1 MALGRAQVQAGF
13 QDPREILG
21 DRLREGS
28 LYRLLADH
36 GAVMFPDDYFAD
48 LYTESARGRPTVPA
62 RVMATVM
69 LLQAFE
75 GLSDREACDRL
86 EVDLRWQ
93 AAAGADVG
101 AAGFHPTALVG
112 MRNRLRAS
120 ARPRR
125 LFEDTK
131 VAARAAGAMKGRARV
146 LDSTPVYDAVAT
158 QDTVTQLRAA
168 IRKVL
173 AGLDQA
179 GNPAARQVRQVL
191 RRDDDYARAG
201 RPPCDW
207 DDPAA
212 RELLV
217 DELVKDALGAL
228 GALDGQMLPP
238 GAIAAADVLALVAGQ
253 DVEEGD
259 DGVFRIARKTAR
271 DRVISTVD
279 TQARHGHKSRHR
291 RFDGYKAHLSV
302 DPDSELIDEVT
313 GTAGNAPDREAASD
327 LLSEH
332 ASSDAKPEV
341 AGDSAYGD
349 AATRAGLESQGF
361 TVVAKCPP
369 ARNAKGRFAKD
380 RFAVDLDAGTVTC
393 PAGQAAVIIPAA
405 RGGGRAAFRPWCA
418 NCPLRQACTAS
429 KRGRTIAIH
438 PHEAVLQRARAAQR
452 DPGLAAALPRRP
464 AHRRAEDLPL
474 HPARL
479 GRPQG
484 PHPRPGP
491 HQHRSDHPGRSPQ
504 LGPARGPR
512 APPRPSRLDTTGHMS
527 TPGEGNPPQPACPR
541 LCQS

>member
-36 GAVMFPDDYFAD
+36 GAVVFPDDYFAD
-48 LYTESARGRPTVPA
+48 LYTESVRGRPTVPA

-93 AAAGADVG
+93 AAAGTDIG
-101 AAGFHPTALVG
+101 PAGFHPTALVG

-131 VAARAAGAMKGRARV
+131 VVATATGAMKNRARV

-168 IRKVL
+168 VRKVL
-173 AGLDQA
+173 AALDQA
-179 GNPAARQVRQVL
+179 GSPVAGLVRQVL
-191 RRDDDYARAG
+191 RRDDDYVSPG
-201 RPPCDW
+201 KPPCDW
-207 DDPAA
+207 DDPKA
-212 RELLV
+212 REALV
-217 DELVKDALGAL
+217 DELVRDAVAAL
-228 GALDGQMLPP
+228 GALDGQSLPLA
-238 GAIAAADVLALVAGQ
+238 AIAAADVLAVVAGQ
-253 DVEEGD
+253 DVEEGE

-313 GTAGNAPDREAASD
+313 GTAGNVADRDAAGE
-327 LLSEH
+327 LLAGLASE
-332 ASSDAKPEV
+332 DDKPEV
-341 AGDSAYGD
+341 VGDSAYGD
-349 AATRAGLESQGF
+349 AATRAELEAQGF
-361 TVVAKCPP
+361 TVTAKCPP

-380 RFAVDLDAGTVTC
+380 RFTVDLDTGAVTC
-393 PAGQAAVIIPAA
+393 PAGQTAAIIPAA
-405 RGGGRAAFRPWCA
+405 RGGGRAVFRPWCA
-418 NCPLRQACTAS
+418 SCPLRQACTAS

-438 PHEAVLQRARAAQR
+438 PHEAVLQQARAAQR
-452 DPGLAAALPRRP
+452 DPAWQQRYRADRPIVERKVSHFTRRAWGGRKARTRGLARITTDLLTRAGALNW
-464 AHRRAEDLPL
+464 
-474 HPARL
+474 ARL
-479 GRPQG
+479 AV
-484 PHPRPGP
+484 
-491 HQHRSDHPGRSPQ
+491 
-504 LGPARGPR
+504 LGLRHDQAGWTLPA
-512 APPRPSRLDTTGHMS
+512 T
-527 TPGEGNPPQPACPR
+527 
-541 LCQS
+541 